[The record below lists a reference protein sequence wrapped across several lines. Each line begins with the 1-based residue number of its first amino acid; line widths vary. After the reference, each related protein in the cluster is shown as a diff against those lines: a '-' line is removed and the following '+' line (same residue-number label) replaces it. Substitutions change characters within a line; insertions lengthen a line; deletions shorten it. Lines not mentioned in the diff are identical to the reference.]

1 MAGLLPFLLTP
12 KDYELYEMRGKKSEG
27 EGEEP
32 EEETLSMKLNK
43 ADTEEKEEVASEDFA
58 KLMNLLSSDEKG
70 SSEVQKE

>member
-1 MAGLLPFLLTP
+1 
-12 KDYELYEMRGKKSEG
+12 
-27 EGEEP
+27 
-32 EEETLSMKLNK
+32 MKLNK